1 MTTQQQT
8 DQPLD
13 LGQRVAR
20 LEGRFDE
27 LSPRIDQLQRS
38 VDNLGTELRAEIQ
51 GMAAAQRD
59 DTSSLRAE
67 IQGMAAAQRDDT
79 SSLRVEMQAV
89 AAAQREDTRSIREE
103 MGGMREDASNFKNT
117 MFALVV
123 GTWVTTMI
131 AIIATRLL

>member
-38 VDNLGTELRAEIQ
+38 VDNLGTELRAE
-51 GMAAAQRD
+51 
-59 DTSSLRAE
+59 
-67 IQGMAAAQRDDT
+67 
-79 SSLRVEMQAV
+79 MQA
-89 AAAQREDTRSIREE
+89 
-103 MGGMREDASNFKNT
+103 MGASLREDASNFKNM

-123 GTWVTTMI
+123 GTWLTVMV
-131 AIIATRLL
+131 AIIATRFIE

>member
-38 VDNLGTELRAEIQ
+38 VDNLGAELRAEI
-51 GMAAAQRD
+51 
-59 DTSSLRAE
+59 
-67 IQGMAAAQRDDT
+67 
-79 SSLRVEMQAV
+79 QAV

>member
-38 VDNLGTELRAEIQ
+38 VDNLGTELRAE
-51 GMAAAQRD
+51 
-59 DTSSLRAE
+59 L
-67 IQGMAAAQRDDT
+67 
-79 SSLRVEMQAV
+79 QAM

-123 GTWVTTMI
+123 GTWVTVMI

>member
-38 VDNLGTELRAEIQ
+38 VDNLGTELRAEI
-51 GMAAAQRD
+51 
-59 DTSSLRAE
+59 
-67 IQGMAAAQRDDT
+67 
-79 SSLRVEMQAV
+79 QAV

>member
-51 GMAAAQRD
+51 
-59 DTSSLRAE
+59 
-67 IQGMAAAQRDDT
+67 
-79 SSLRVEMQAV
+79 AV
-89 AAAQREDTRSIREE
+89 AAAQREDTVSLRAEMQAMAAAQREDISSLRAE
-103 MGGMREDASNFKNT
+103 MQAMGASLREDASNFKNM

-123 GTWVTTMI
+123 GTWLTVMV
-131 AIIATRLL
+131 AIIATRFIE

>member
-38 VDNLGTELRAEIQ
+38 VDNLGTELRTEIQ
-51 GMAAAQRD
+51 AMAAAQRE
-59 DTSSLRAE
+59 DTGSIRGA
-67 IQGMAAAQRDDT
+67 IQAM
-79 SSLRVEMQAV
+79 

>member
-20 LEGRFDE
+20 REGRFDE

-51 GMAAAQRD
+51 AM
-59 DTSSLRAE
+59 
-67 IQGMAAAQRDDT
+67 
-79 SSLRVEMQAV
+79 

>member
-51 GMAAAQRD
+51 GMAAVQRD
-59 DTSSLRAE
+59 
-67 IQGMAAAQRDDT
+67 
-79 SSLRVEMQAV
+79 
-89 AAAQREDTRSIREE
+89 DTRSIREE

>member
-27 LSPRIDQLQRS
+27 LSPRIDLLQRS
-38 VDNLGTELRAEIQ
+38 VDNLGTELRAE
-51 GMAAAQRD
+51 
-59 DTSSLRAE
+59 L
-67 IQGMAAAQRDDT
+67 
-79 SSLRVEMQAV
+79 QAM

-123 GTWVTTMI
+123 GTWVTVMI

>member
-20 LEGRFDE
+20 PEGRFDE

-38 VDNLGTELRAEIQ
+38 VDNLGTELRAEI
-51 GMAAAQRD
+51 
-59 DTSSLRAE
+59 
-67 IQGMAAAQRDDT
+67 
-79 SSLRVEMQAV
+79 QAV

>member
-1 MTTQQQT
+1 MATQQQT

-20 LEGRFDE
+20 PEGRFDE

-38 VDNLGTELRAEIQ
+38 VDNLGTELRAEI
-51 GMAAAQRD
+51 
-59 DTSSLRAE
+59 
-67 IQGMAAAQRDDT
+67 
-79 SSLRVEMQAV
+79 QAV